1 MSSLKHGSYKNYDLT
16 YGRFLAKLVEE
27 RPLFHSIY
35 SLSSEDN
42 TVSKLETELE
52 EVKIQQDLVEQKKS
66 EYSIKC
72 EALETQT
79 NELKT
84 KLQSSELEVNKL
96 LHKCENLEAQLQV
109 LRTALHDAN
118 LPENSSQLDQWND
131 TPEG

>member
-1 MSSLKHGSYKNYDLT
+1 ML
-16 YGRFLAKLVEE
+16 
-27 RPLFHSIY
+27 Y
-35 SLSSEDN
+35 SFFISSEDN
-42 TVSKLETELE
+42 TVSELETELK

-96 LHKCENLEAQLQV
+96 LHKCENLEAQLQL

-131 TPEG
+131 TLEG

>member
-1 MSSLKHGSYKNYDLT
+1 M
-16 YGRFLAKLVEE
+16 
-27 RPLFHSIY
+27 
-35 SLSSEDN
+35 
-42 TVSKLETELE
+42 
-52 EVKIQQDLVEQKKS
+52 EQKKS

-84 KLQSSELEVNKL
+84 KLQSSELNKL

-131 TPEG
+131 TLEG